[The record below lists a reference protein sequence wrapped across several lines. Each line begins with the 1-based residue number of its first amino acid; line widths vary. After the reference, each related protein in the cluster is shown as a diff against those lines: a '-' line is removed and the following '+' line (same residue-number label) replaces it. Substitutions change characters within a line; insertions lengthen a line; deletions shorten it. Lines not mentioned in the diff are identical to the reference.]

1 MQEEAVMCKREHTHK
16 SVVKSNTV
24 GMVVTCDL
32 AIFPSA
38 SATAKTR
45 DLKIIFRNKNV
56 CGGGGGKG
64 HVRMG
69 CGGRFCFRRLQVLKA
84 LDLSKELI

>member
-1 MQEEAVMCKREHTHK
+1 MCKRQHTHK

-24 GMVVTCDL
+24 GMVLTYDL
-32 AIFPSA
+32 AFFSLGERYCKNA
-38 SATAKTR
+38 RLKNNFFGAKMYAE
-45 DLKIIFRNKNV
+45 
-56 CGGGGGKG
+56 GGGEG

-69 CGGRFCFRRLQVLKA
+69 CGERFCFRRLQVLTA

>member
-1 MQEEAVMCKREHTHK
+1 MCKREHTHK

-38 SATAKTR
+38 SASAKTR
-45 DLKIIFRNKNV
+45 DLKIIFSEQKCMR
-56 CGGGGGKG
+56 GGGGGKACTYG
-64 HVRMG
+64 LR
-69 CGGRFCFRRLQVLKA
+69 GRFCFRRFQVLKA

>member
-1 MQEEAVMCKREHTHK
+1 MCKREHTHK

-45 DLKIIFRNKNV
+45 DLKIIFSEQKCMR
-56 CGGGGGKG
+56 GGGGKG
-64 HVRMG
+64 MYVWVAGEGFVLDG
-69 CGGRFCFRRLQVLKA
+69 CRY
-84 LDLSKELI
+84 

>member
-1 MQEEAVMCKREHTHK
+1 MQKEAVMCKREHTHK

-45 DLKIIFRNKNV
+45 DLKIIFSEQKCMRR
-56 CGGGGGKG
+56 GGGRACTYGLRGK
-64 HVRMG
+64 
-69 CGGRFCFRRLQVLKA
+69 VLF
-84 LDLSKELI
+84 

>member
-38 SATAKTR
+38 STTAKTR
-45 DLKIIFRNKNV
+45 DLKIIFSEQKCMR
-56 CGGGGGKG
+56 GGGRACTYGLRGK
-64 HVRMG
+64 
-69 CGGRFCFRRLQVLKA
+69 VLF
-84 LDLSKELI
+84 

>member
-32 AIFPSA
+32 AFFSLGERYCKNA
-38 SATAKTR
+38 R
-45 DLKIIFRNKNV
+45 LKNNFSDQKCMR
-56 CGGGGGKG
+56 GGGGKG
-64 HVRMG
+64 MYVWVAGEGFVLDG
-69 CGGRFCFRRLQVLKA
+69 CRY
-84 LDLSKELI
+84 

>member
-38 SATAKTR
+38 SASAKTR
-45 DLKIIFRNKNV
+45 DLKIIFSEQK
-56 CGGGGGKG
+56 CMGGGGRACTYGLRGK
-64 HVRMG
+64 
-69 CGGRFCFRRLQVLKA
+69 VLF
-84 LDLSKELI
+84 

>member
-1 MQEEAVMCKREHTHK
+1 MCKREHTHK

-38 SATAKTR
+38 STTAKTR
-45 DLKIIFRNKNV
+45 DLKIIFSEQK
-56 CGGGGGKG
+56 CMWGGGGEG

>member
-1 MQEEAVMCKREHTHK
+1 MCKREHTHK

-38 SATAKTR
+38 SASAKTR
-45 DLKIIFRNKNV
+45 DLKIIFSEQKLW
-56 CGGGGGKG
+56 GGGEG

>member
-56 CGGGGGKG
+56 CGGGGKG
-64 HVRMG
+64 MYVWVAGEGFVLDG
-69 CGGRFCFRRLQVLKA
+69 CRY
-84 LDLSKELI
+84 

>member
-1 MQEEAVMCKREHTHK
+1 MCKREHTHK

-38 SATAKTR
+38 SASAKTR
-45 DLKIIFRNKNV
+45 DLKIIFSEQKCMR
-56 CGGGGGKG
+56 GGGGEGLYVWVAGK
-64 HVRMG
+64 
-69 CGGRFCFRRLQVLKA
+69 VLF
-84 LDLSKELI
+84 

>member
-1 MQEEAVMCKREHTHK
+1 MCKREHTHK

-45 DLKIIFRNKNV
+45 DLKIIFSEQKCMR
-56 CGGGGGKG
+56 GGGEG

>member
-32 AIFPSA
+32 AFFSLGERYCKNA
-38 SATAKTR
+38 R
-45 DLKIIFRNKNV
+45 LKNNFSEQKCMR
-56 CGGGGGKG
+56 GGGEG

>member
-1 MQEEAVMCKREHTHK
+1 MQEEAVMYKRQYTHE
-16 SVVKSNTV
+16 SVVNGGNLRSGV
-24 GMVVTCDL
+24 F
-32 AIFPSA
+32 FPSG

-45 DLKIIFRNKNV
+45 DFKIIFSEQKCMR
-56 CGGGGGKG
+56 GGGEE

-69 CGGRFCFRRLQVLKA
+69 CGGRFCFRRLQVLTA

>member
-1 MQEEAVMCKREHTHK
+1 MQKEAVMCKREHTHK

-45 DLKIIFRNKNV
+45 DLKIIFSEQKCMR
-56 CGGGGGKG
+56 GGEG

>member
-1 MQEEAVMCKREHTHK
+1 MQKEAVMCKREHTHK

-38 SATAKTR
+38 STTAKTR
-45 DLKIIFRNKNV
+45 DLKIIFSEQKCMR
-56 CGGGGGKG
+56 GGGKG
-64 HVRMG
+64 MYVWVAGEGFVLDG
-69 CGGRFCFRRLQVLKA
+69 CRY
-84 LDLSKELI
+84 

>member
-1 MQEEAVMCKREHTHK
+1 MYA
-16 SVVKSNTV
+16 
-24 GMVVTCDL
+24 
-32 AIFPSA
+32 
-38 SATAKTR
+38 
-45 DLKIIFRNKNV
+45 
-56 CGGGGGKG
+56 GGGGG

>member
-1 MQEEAVMCKREHTHK
+1 MCKREHTHK

-56 CGGGGGKG
+56 CGGGGERACTYRLRGK
-64 HVRMG
+64 
-69 CGGRFCFRRLQVLKA
+69 VLF
-84 LDLSKELI
+84 

>member
-38 SATAKTR
+38 STTAKTR
-45 DLKIIFRNKNV
+45 DLKIIFSEQKCMR
-56 CGGGGGKG
+56 GGKG
-64 HVRMG
+64 MYVWVTGEGFVLDG
-69 CGGRFCFRRLQVLKA
+69 CRY
-84 LDLSKELI
+84 